1 MKMMLLATLSL
12 GLVSTATTASV
23 TKLSDPTKPAN
34 YTKQALL
41 AGAQKGKLPMI
52 VQGIFKTAKH
62 RYAIIGDTPVKAG
75 DAFGEYT
82 IVAVTP
88 TAVKV
93 RASNSPDRAIETFS
107 IHEQEVK
114 SDATH

>member
-1 MKMMLLATLSL
+1 MKIIWLCGLSL
-12 GLVSTATTASV
+12 GLISNAAMASV

-34 YTKQALL
+34 YTKQALI

-93 RASNSPDRAIETFS
+93 RANNSPERTIETFS
-107 IHEQEVK
+107 IYEQEVK